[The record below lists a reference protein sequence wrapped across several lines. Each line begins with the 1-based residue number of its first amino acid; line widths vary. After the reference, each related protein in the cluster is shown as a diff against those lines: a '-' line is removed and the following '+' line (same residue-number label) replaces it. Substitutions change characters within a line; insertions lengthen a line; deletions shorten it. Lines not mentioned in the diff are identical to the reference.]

1 MAKQTVPLYTVSSGD
16 RVDRARASLA
26 EALGE
31 AQLGDADDGGGFE
44 VTLEADSTGDAEE
57 RVREALASSGTGDD
71 FVLRG
76 SITGREMPADDPRQ
90 PDDVAEDEAPAPS
103 PDERARGV
111 ADAASRVADAA
122 RAAAADP
129 ERTVGDATSKLADE
143 APNRVAE
150 VTRRL
155 AANAPGPVEEAAA
168 KLAEEA
174 PKRVEDATRKLAD
187 EAPAAAAAA
196 AERAQ
201 GMDWKRLSA
210 PLGAAFV
217 ALLVIARLRRR

>member
-16 RVDRARASLA
+16 RVERARASLS
-26 EALGE
+26 EALGGAE
-31 AQLGDADDGGGFE
+31 LGTPDDAGAFEVALDADSSD
-44 VTLEADSTGDAEE
+44 DAAE
-57 RVREALASSGTGDD
+57 RVRTALASSGTGDD

-90 PDDVAEDEAPAPS
+90 PEHAPDDEAPAPS

-122 RAAAADP
+122 RAAASDP
-129 ERTVGDATSKLADE
+129 ERTVADATSQLADE

-174 PKRVEDATRKLAD
+174 PKRVADATRKLAD
-187 EAPAAAAAA
+187 TGPGAAGAAAA
-196 AERAQ
+196 RVQ
-201 GMDWKRLSA
+201 GADWRRLAA
-210 PLGAAFV
+210 PLGAG
-217 ALLVIARLRRR
+217 ALALIIIGRLRRR

>member
-16 RVDRARASLA
+16 RVERARASLA
-26 EALGE
+26 EALGDAE
-31 AQLGDADDGGGFE
+31 LGAGDDAGGFE
-44 VTLEADSTGDAEE
+44 VTLEASSSEEAQE
-57 RVREALASSGTGDD
+57 RVREALAHSGTGDD

-90 PDDVAEDEAPAPS
+90 PEDAKEDEPPAPS
-103 PDERARGV
+103 PAERAGYV

-129 ERTVGDATSKLADE
+129 EGTVADATSQLAEE

-174 PKRVEDATRKLAD
+174 PKRVAGATQKLAD
-187 EAPAAAAAA
+187 EGPAAASAA
-196 AERAQ
+196 AERVQ
-201 GMDWKRLSA
+201 GMDWRRMAA
-210 PLGAAFV
+210 PIGAG
-217 ALLVIARLRRR
+217 ALALVVIARLKRR

>member
-26 EALGE
+26 GALGD
-31 AQLGDADDGGGFE
+31 AQLGDADDGGGFD
-44 VTLEADSTGDAEE
+44 VTLDADSSSDAEE
-57 RVREALASSGTGDD
+57 LVREALASSGTGDD

-90 PDDVAEDEAPAPS
+90 PEDAADDEPPAPS
-103 PDERARGV
+103 PDERAGHV

-129 ERTVGDATSKLADE
+129 ESTVADASSKLADE

-174 PKRVEDATRKLAD
+174 PKRVQDATRRLAD
-187 EAPAAAAAA
+187 SAPGAAGAA
-196 AERAQ
+196 AERVR
-201 GMDWKRLSA
+201 GTDWKRLSA
-210 PLGAAFV
+210 PLGAGFV